1 MELPSKLAKDLRYRA
16 YFWLMNVGTVG
27 TAIGVVNT
35 LASAFYDMGVTDLVP
50 SPWVLLIGIPMSVLN
65 FFVPTLLVVARF
77 MRDDYAEGLWRRAML
92 VVGHGVALGPIV
104 LLAISWMLFFAVGP
118 ETPPWLHFLIEPY
131 DPLGVLLYVWEVHL
145 VLFVFAFQFLRWRDS
160 R

>member
-1 MELPSKLAKDLRYRA
+1 MERPSKLPKDVRYRA
-16 YFWLMNVGTVG
+16 YFWLMNVSTVA

-35 LASAFYDMGVTDLVP
+35 LASAFYDMGVPDLLP
-50 SPWVLLIGIPMSVLN
+50 SSWVLVIGIPMAILN
-65 FFVPTLLVVARF
+65 LFVPTFLVVARF

-104 LLAISWMLFFAVGP
+104 LLAIAWMVFFAVGP
-118 ETPPWLHFLIEPY
+118 ETPPWLRFLIEPY
-131 DPLGVLLYVWEVHL
+131 DPLGVLLYMWEVHL
-145 VLFVFAFQFLRWRDS
+145 ALFVFAFQFLRWRDA